1 MDSFVLVLIVIGIVL
16 ILAGIARMRTKSRRA
31 WDEVDHS
38 ILFTETT
45 SVQQGSKPVI
55 IDDSYYDAVAAQR
68 QKVAAEPAE
77 PVIHQKINVTPDPV
91 TDSKPKEKETVR
103 STLFGRLRAE
113 RDKKPEIEES
123 PLSVYREGAPNWI
136 IAINIVAPTGL
147 HFTGPGLVGAVQDA
161 GMRFGDMNI
170 FHYKKGDVPIFSLV
184 NGVKP
189 GVFDLGTIDS
199 LTTPCLSLFIQVPN
213 QNGNS
218 LETFDLMLA
227 TARKIA
233 DKLGGDVRDEARSVL
248 TKSAIDYQ
256 RQKIAEYDLKWQA
269 A

>member
-16 ILAGIARMRTKSRRA
+16 ILAGIARMRTKPRRT
-31 WDEVDHS
+31 WDDIDHS
-38 ILFTETT
+38 ILFTDTAP
-45 SVQQGSKPVI
+45 VQQGSKPVI
-55 IDDSYYDAVAAQR
+55 VDDSYYDAVAEQQ
-68 QKVAAEPAE
+68 QKVTAESASP
-77 PVIHQKINVTPDPV
+77 IIKQKISATTEPF
-91 TDSKPKEKETVR
+91 TESKPKEKEAAR

-113 RDKKPEIEES
+113 RDKKPEVEES

-147 HFTGPGLVGAVQDA
+147 HFTGPGVVGAVQDA
-161 GMRFGDMNI
+161 GMRIGDMNI

-189 GVFDLGTIDS
+189 GVFDLHTIDTM
-199 LTTPCLSLFIQVPN
+199 TTPCLSLFIQVPN

-218 LETFDLMLA
+218 LEIFDLMLA

-233 DKLGGDVRDEARSVL
+233 DKLGGDVRDEARNVL